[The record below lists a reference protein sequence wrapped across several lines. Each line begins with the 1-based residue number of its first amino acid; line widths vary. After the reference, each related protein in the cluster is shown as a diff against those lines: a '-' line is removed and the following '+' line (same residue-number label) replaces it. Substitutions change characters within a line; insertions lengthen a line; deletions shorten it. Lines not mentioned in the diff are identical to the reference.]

1 MSQVTRLQILQYHG
15 MVNLS
20 TVADWP
26 CLVNTGSTGRIP
38 EFLGSLRNLKYLN
51 LSGINFHGR
60 VLPLFGN
67 LTALRYLDLSGMGAT
82 YSTDVSWLAHLRFL
96 QYLNLDS
103 VNLNTVT
110 DWPHVVS
117 RPPSLRFLRLSGCS
131 LSGTLPEWVGQL
143 TSLVSLDL
151 SRNSYAGPL
160 PEFIGNNLTGLRI
173 LDLSWNNFT
182 GPLPESISYLGGL
195 RTLDVSYNNLNGVIT
210 EEHFRSLKSLQ
221 HIDLSSNS
229 LKIEISSKWQ
239 PPFRLRSANF
249 ATCGM
254 GPLFPAWLQWLV
266 DIDYLD
272 ISSTG
277 INDKIPDWLPRAFS
291 DARYL
296 SMSRNKLSGQLPANM
311 EIMSSLE
318 ELDLN
323 NNTLTGQLPKL
334 PWNPTYL
341 DICINSL
348 SGSLPANIGLP
359 KLQVLSIASNSITGR
374 LPRSI
379 CRCKGLRTLVLANNH
394 FEGELPN
401 CFGNKVMLFIDL
413 SNNGFSGMLPSA
425 LQNSEKLRVLDLS
438 GNMFYGS
445 LPEWIG
451 KLKRLRFLRLRQN
464 MFSGNIPMNLTNL
477 ACLQYL
483 DISDNNLSGSLPG
496 GLSKLK
502 SLKLK
507 YLKQICSSAFH
518 VKVYSHN
525 FSTFLKGQQIFYGS
539 IPRIVG
545 MNMKVIDLSFNNI
558 TGEIPEELTT
568 LDGLLNLNLSRNHF
582 IGDVPSRT
590 GVMQSLESLDFSSNN
605 LSGEIPASLSNLTF
619 LSFMDLSYNNLTGRI
634 PSGSQLDSLYAANPS
649 IYTGNVGLCGPPLKK
664 ICSGI
669 DASKQGRSKRTK
681 ENPGLEFFYI
691 GLGCGFVAGI
701 WAVFFA
707 LLFKQ

>member
-1 MSQVTRLQILQYHG
+1 MMKRAPSPPVHDPTMRRPGPKLVQLLLAAATCSFLLMTTHADANAGATCVPHERDALLAFKRGITRDPAGILHLWRQPDGHSELQDCCRWRGVRCSNRTGHVLELRLGNPSYDTIYSDTALVGQISHSLLALEHLQHLDLSNN
-15 MVNLS
+15 NLS
-20 TVADWP
+20 
-26 CLVNTGSTGRIP
+26 GSTGRIP
-38 EFLGSLRNLKYLN
+38 EFLGSLR
-51 LSGINFHGR
+51 NFHGR

-96 QYLNLDS
+96 QYLNLDL

-117 RPPSLRFLRLSGCS
+117 RLPSLRFLRLSGCS
-131 LSGTLPEWVGQL
+131 LTGTLPEWVGQL

-160 PEFIGNNLTGLRI
+160 AEFIGNNLTGLRI

-210 EEHFRSLKSLQ
+210 EEHFRNLRSLQ

-229 LKIEISSKWQ
+229 LNIEISSKWQ

-266 DIDYLD
+266 DVDYLD

-296 SMSRNKLSGQLPANM
+296 SMSRNKLSGQLPANV

-334 PWNPTYL
+334 PWNLTYL

-379 CRCKGLRTLVLANNH
+379 CKCKGLRTLVLADNH
-394 FEGELPN
+394 FKEDYP
-401 CFGNKVMLFIDL
+401 I
-413 SNNGFSGMLPSA
+413 A
-425 LQNSEKLRVLDLS
+425 L
-438 GNMFYGS
+438 G
-445 LPEWIG
+445 
-451 KLKRLRFLRLRQN
+451 
-464 MFSGNIPMNLTNL
+464 
-477 ACLQYL
+477 
-483 DISDNNLSGSLPG
+483 
-496 GLSKLK
+496 
-502 SLKLK
+502 
-507 YLKQICSSAFH
+507 
-518 VKVYSHN
+518 
-525 FSTFLKGQQIFYGS
+525 
-539 IPRIVG
+539 
-545 MNMKVIDLSFNNI
+545 
-558 TGEIPEELTT
+558 
-568 LDGLLNLNLSRNHF
+568 
-582 IGDVPSRT
+582 
-590 GVMQSLESLDFSSNN
+590 
-605 LSGEIPASLSNLTF
+605 
-619 LSFMDLSYNNLTGRI
+619 
-634 PSGSQLDSLYAANPS
+634 
-649 IYTGNVGLCGPPLKK
+649 
-664 ICSGI
+664 
-669 DASKQGRSKRTK
+669 TK
-681 ENPGLEFFYI
+681 
-691 GLGCGFVAGI
+691 
-701 WAVFFA
+701 
-707 LLFKQ
+707 